1 MDSDNT
7 ILRRSFLIYALILMT
22 TGVALGAIG
31 AHSLENIEQ
40 LSPENIDS
48 WKTGVLYQLLMA
60 GGIILMI
67 LLEKI
72 FAIKNI
78 KLPLILLSTGVS
90 LFAFSIYFLV
100 LNHIWDVDIIK
111 YIMIPLTPIGGVLMI
126 ISWILLLFKV
136 IKH

>member
-1 MDSDNT
+1 MDSDNS
-7 ILRRSFLIYALILMT
+7 IFRKSFLIYAIILIAS
-22 TGVALGAIG
+22 GVTFGAIG
-31 AHSLENIEQ
+31 AHSLENVEQ
-40 LSPENIDS
+40 LEPKNIDS

-72 FAIKNI
+72 LKLSSIKTS
-78 KLPLILLSTGVS
+78 LLILSIGVS
-90 LFAFSIYFLV
+90 LFSFTIYFLV
-100 LNHIWDVDIIK
+100 LNHIWEIDILK

-126 ISWILLLFKV
+126 ISWILLLVKV